1 MRNNKR
7 VGGKPCQPFSETRN
21 KKEAPET
28 AYSLSEK
35 EYQQTVI
42 SSASTAKILQS
53 IDDLKEKILN
63 LSSQPKTVIGDV
75 AFGLEINKNVYA

>member
-1 MRNNKR
+1 LRNNKR

-35 EYQQTVI
+35 GDHHTVV
-42 SSASTAKILQS
+42 SSADGAKILKS
-53 IDDLKEKILN
+53 IDDLKEKLLN
-63 LSSQPKTVIGDV
+63 LSS
-75 AFGLEINKNVYA
+75 